1 MYSPRA
7 FILSGR
13 HTFRFRLEENELSSV
28 ITNSSIRMYSLRP
41 FSFIIIIILFFSFFF
56 GGEGASPIENEVIFR
71 NLRHFGKLQ
80 FIADLNI
87 QCPDLLLIFF
97 PFFLDTRLLTGPTA
111 SGFTL
116 LTNNQLLQKS
126 RKKATLK
133 RSSKPLVST
142 RMRHWVFGATRPTTS
157 ASLTNQ
163 ARSLG
168 QSPHTWPSCCPW
180 QPSLPW
186 LLCLERYGP
195 GVRFLFNYLCANE
208 SQNLN
213 RISKWVNL
221 KFITSFIEIQR
232 SNNYQWKK
240 KPNIFSPT
248 RYEIQPLTSTFWFRR
263 RNLVQLPYWDFPLNY
278 LLFSSSLVVGIISC
292 HVLQWLRCYKI
303 NVECFRLPLW
313 VK

>member
-1 MYSPRA
+1 M
-7 FILSGR
+7 SG
-13 HTFRFRLEENELSSV
+13 
-28 ITNSSIRMYSLRP
+28 
-41 FSFIIIIILFFSFFF
+41 SFI
-56 GGEGASPIENEVIFR
+56 N
-71 NLRHFGKLQ
+71 
-80 FIADLNI
+80 
-87 QCPDLLLIFF
+87 FF
-97 PFFLDTRLLTGPTA
+97 PFFLDTRLLTGPAA

-168 QSPHTWPSCCPW
+168 QSLHTWPSCCPW

-195 GVRFLFNYLCANE
+195 SVRFLFNYLCANE

-221 KFITSFIEIQR
+221 EGTTITSG
-232 SNNYQWKK
+232 KK
-240 KPNIFSPT
+240 N
-248 RYEIQPLTSTFWFRR
+248 
-263 RNLVQLPYWDFPLNY
+263 
-278 LLFSSSLVVGIISC
+278 
-292 HVLQWLRCYKI
+292 
-303 NVECFRLPLW
+303 
-313 VK
+313 